1 MYWRMWPGV
10 LSLPDKKN
18 RETDMFKRISLITNS
33 TAAEIVETV
42 HALIDFLAQRGLEIE
57 LDECCAG
64 IVTNKKLPV
73 ATTDTLG
80 ANSDLAIAIGGD
92 GTMLKAARL
101 ICDRQI
107 PLLGINRGRLGF
119 LADIPANSIQQ
130 SLSEILK
137 GRYSEDLRFM
147 LHGEVYRN
155 GKLISE
161 GTALNDIVVQKWNV
175 AKLIDFEI
183 YVDGI
188 FVHKQRSDGVIVS
201 TPTGST
207 AYALSGGG
215 PILFPS
221 LDALVLVPICPH
233 SLTNRPIVINGNS
246 RIEIVVGTWE
256 IHHARLTCDGDIT
269 MELESGDRVHIR
281 KKDKKIRLI
290 HPADHDHFSIL
301 RAKLRWG

>member
-1 MYWRMWPGV
+1 
-10 LSLPDKKN
+10 
-18 RETDMFKRISLITNS
+18 MFKRITLITNS
-33 TAAEIVETV
+33 RSSEIAETV
-42 HALIDFLAQRGLEIE
+42 NTLIDFLEQRGLEIE

-64 IVTNKKLPV
+64 IARNKNLPV
-73 ATTDTLG
+73 APPDKLG
-80 ANSDLAIAIGGD
+80 ASSDLAIAIGGD
-92 GTMLKAARL
+92 GTMLKAAYL
-101 ICDRQI
+101 VCGRQI

-119 LADIPANSIQQ
+119 LADIPADSIPK
-130 SLSEILK
+130 SLGEILE
-137 GRYSEDLRFM
+137 GHYSEDLRFM
-147 LHGEVYRN
+147 LHSEVYRN

-161 GTALNDIVVQKWNV
+161 GTALNDVVVTKWNV

-183 YVDGI
+183 YVDGV

-207 AYALSGGG
+207 AYALSSGG

-233 SLTNRPIVINGNS
+233 SLTNRPLVVNGNS
-246 RIEIVVGTWE
+246 KIEIVVGTWE
-256 IHHARLTCDGDIT
+256 IHHARLTCDSDIT
-269 MELESGDRVHIR
+269 MELESGDHVRVH

-290 HPADHDHFSIL
+290 HPANHDHFSIL

>member
-1 MYWRMWPGV
+1 
-10 LSLPDKKN
+10 
-18 RETDMFKRISLITNS
+18 MFKRISLITNS
-33 TAAEIVETV
+33 RTAEITETV
-42 HALIDFLAQRGLEIE
+42 NSLIDFLEQRGLEIE

-64 IVTNKKLPV
+64 IAANKKLPV
-73 ATTDTLG
+73 AAPGMLG

-92 GTMLKAARL
+92 GTMLKAAHL
-101 ICDRQI
+101 IYDRQI

-119 LADIPANSIQQ
+119 LADIPADSIPL
-130 SLSEILK
+130 SLGEILQ
-137 GRYSEDLRFM
+137 GRYAEDHRFM
-147 LHGEVYRN
+147 LHCEVYRN
-155 GKLISE
+155 GTQISE
-161 GTALNDIVVQKWNV
+161 GMALNDVVVQKWNV

-183 YVDGI
+183 FVDGV

-215 PILFPS
+215 PILLPA
-221 LDALVLVPICPH
+221 LNALVLVPICPH
-233 SLTNRPIVINGNS
+233 SLTNRPLVVNGNS

-269 MELESGDRVHIR
+269 MELESGDRVLIH
-281 KKDKKIRLI
+281 KKDKIIRLI